1 MDSSA
6 TAIWQ
11 GSGKDG
17 TGNLTTE
24 SSVLDNAPYSFD
36 SRFESGSGTNPEELI
51 AAAHAGCFN
60 MKLSFVLGNSGI
72 IPEQLETK
80 CVVTMDDGVITS
92 SKLILKAKIDG
103 VDEKLLQESI
113 KDAEENCPISVLY
126 NTKIL
131 VEYTLL

>member
-1 MDSSA
+1 MNRSA

-17 TGNLTTE
+17 NGNLTTD
-24 SSVLDNAPYSFD
+24 SLVLDSAQYSFS
-36 SRFESGSGTNPEELI
+36 SRFETGKGTNPEELI

-80 CVVTMDDGVITS
+80 CVVTMEDGVITG
-92 SKLILKAKIDG
+92 SKLYLTAKIEG
-103 VDEKLLQESI
+103 IDEKLLQESI

-126 NTKIL
+126 NTKIS
-131 VEYTLL
+131 VEYSLI